1 MANEAILVMEKS
13 LPENFTVADGTG
25 IEQSSW
31 KEISA
36 MQINIGDTWK
46 EVAGAQINIGDSWK
60 TIF

>member
-25 IEQSSW
+25 IEQSW
-31 KEISA
+31 KEIGS
-36 MQINIGDTWK
+36 MQINIGDSWK
-46 EVAGAQINIGDSWK
+46 EVSSAQINIGDSWK